1 MFNETRTPC
10 LIGCTEMGKEM
21 KKSKKR
27 KKEKKKLEMKIFFHM
42 LFGCEEEKKRKEV

>member
-21 KKSKKR
+21 KKSKK
-27 KKEKKKLEMKIFFHM
+27 KKKKIGNENIFSYVVWM
-42 LFGCEEEKKRKEV
+42 